1 MQTREASNFLPP
13 APGAGGRSMFLSVL
27 VHGLL
32 VLALT
37 WGLNWN
43 RHEVAVPIA
52 AEVWS
57 AIPAPAAPQAN
68 SEPEPQPEPKPEPP
82 PEPQPEP
89 KPEPK
94 PQPKPVPPPPPPPK
108 ASAKAEAAKEAEIAT
123 AKQRIKEQEKA
134 RQAEAERAAAKRKAE
149 LDRKEAEHQAK
160 VKKLE
165 EERQRK
171 AEQETKKR
179 EEAQKRKDQ
188 EAKTK
193 REEQAKRDAQAK
205 REAEESRR
213 MEEQRKANLARLNQ
227 MAGNSPNPDST
238 GTQAKASGP
247 SDSWGGRI
255 QEAVLPRITFTEDKP
270 PNIVATVRVKLAPD
284 GTIVGKDLIKTSG
297 NKAWD
302 DAVLRALEKTG
313 KLPRDIDG
321 RIHTPVDI
329 DFNPR
334 SLQR

>member
-13 APGAGGRSMFLSVL
+13 APGAGGRSMFLSIL

-171 AEQETKKR
+171 TEQETKKR

-193 REEQAKRDAQAK
+193 REEQAK